1 MSKVAAFIWSLGT
14 DNLPLLFIII
24 GAMMLSWM
32 FFLGDIVLGYAG

>member
-24 GAMMLSWM
+24 GAVMLSWM
-32 FFLGDIVLGYAG
+32 FFIGDMVLASAN